1 MTMTILICFKK
12 YINKLQDFENK
23 LILEKVYFD
32 KQINNYIFNDKDIN
46 IVQFYIIY
54 FNLIIINQEF
64 FVKQYLKL
72 HKNLSKNEII
82 KILINEYKRFG
93 Q

>member
-54 FNLIIINQEF
+54 FNLLIINQEF
-64 FVKQYLKL
+64 FVKQYIKL
-72 HKNLSKNEII
+72 HKNLSKNEIN